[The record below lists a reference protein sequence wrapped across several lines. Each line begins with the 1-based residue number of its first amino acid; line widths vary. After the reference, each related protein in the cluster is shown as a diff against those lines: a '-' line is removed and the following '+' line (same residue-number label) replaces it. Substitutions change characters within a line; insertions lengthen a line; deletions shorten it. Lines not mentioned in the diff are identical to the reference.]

1 MRENEKGFTL
11 VEVLGVLIILSII
24 VVITVPLVQDKIAES
39 RGNSFLASVDGYL
52 RATRAKN
59 TEDGTS
65 GFVITSG
72 EIHPAVDH
80 SGTVVGEGEIT
91 YNSLGKAQLF
101 IWNDPYCVVKGYE
114 ESEPHVV
121 SGVTSYEQCKEQE
134 S

>member
-39 RGNSFLASVDGYL
+39 RENSFLASVDGYL

-59 TEDGTS
+59 
-65 GFVITSG
+65 TSG

>member
-39 RGNSFLASVDGYL
+39 RENS
-52 RATRAKN
+52 RAKN

-101 IWNDPYCVVKGYE
+101 IWNDPYCVVKDYE